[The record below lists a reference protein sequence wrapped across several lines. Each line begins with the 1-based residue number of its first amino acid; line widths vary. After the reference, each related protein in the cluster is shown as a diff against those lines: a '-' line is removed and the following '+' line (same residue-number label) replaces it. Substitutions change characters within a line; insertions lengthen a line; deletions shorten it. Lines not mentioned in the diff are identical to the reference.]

1 MASQKHYESLDD
13 GSEFSGPLG
22 SLPPSTQPYGAP
34 SDSDMDLSISD
45 DYCAPPSAAAPQS
58 EAEKRVFRAAA
69 FLKKAQQE
77 AEASE
82 HCVFGARAAA
92 LELSKM
98 HAKKVAAMNNAEKR
112 LKAAKA
118 DLRAP
123 PPPAQAAA
131 ASTINAAAVAA
142 AAPEAAAQ
150 RVASPKASAKPKQTK
165 HQSGGEE
172 GAKQKK
178 SLKKQSHH

>member
-58 EAEKRVFRAAA
+58 EAEKRVFRAAS

-123 PPPAQAAA
+123 PPPPAQAAA
-131 ASTINAAAVAA
+131 ASSLIAAAVAA
-142 AAPEAAAQ
+142 GASEAAAQ
-150 RVASPKASAKPKQTK
+150 RVASPKASAKPKQAK
-165 HQSGGEE
+165 HQGGGQQGPE
-172 GAKQKK
+172 QKK
-178 SLKKQSHH
+178 KKSHH